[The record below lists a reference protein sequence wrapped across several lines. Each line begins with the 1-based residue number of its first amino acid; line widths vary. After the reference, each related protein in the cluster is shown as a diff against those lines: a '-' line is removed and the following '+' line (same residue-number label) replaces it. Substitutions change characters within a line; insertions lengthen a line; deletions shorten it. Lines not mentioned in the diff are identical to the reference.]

1 MAHPPFTRDLSYSL
15 QKKRGVKAP
24 FFPML
29 DKRFWIYN
37 VLDKQFFWTN
47 NVFGQTMCSAF
58 IPVPSFADRCFHKSV
73 GARKHR

>member
-37 VLDKQFFWTN
+37 FFGQTIFLDKQCVPRLFRCRLLLIA
-47 NVFGQTMCSAF
+47 VFINQ
-58 IPVPSFADRCFHKSV
+58 
-73 GARKHR
+73 

>member
-37 VLDKQFFWTN
+37 FFGQTIFLDKQCFWTN
-47 NVFGQTMCSAF
+47 NVFRVYS
-58 IPVPSFADRCFHKSV
+58 
-73 GARKHR
+73 GAVFC